1 MKLTK
6 ADKNVAMLKF
16 DELVINSLILSM
28 WHAYKNYNFELYI
41 YIYIYI
47 YIKWGGMLW
56 KEKNRVKFAV

>member
-1 MKLTK
+1 MKLAK

-41 YIYIYI
+41 YIYI
-47 YIKWGGMLW
+47 
-56 KEKNRVKFAV
+56 

>member
-41 YIYIYI
+41 YIYI
-47 YIKWGGMLW
+47 KWGGMLW
-56 KEKNRVKFAV
+56 KGKNRVKFAV

>member
-41 YIYIYI
+41 YIYI
-47 YIKWGGMLW
+47 KWGGILW
-56 KEKNRVKFAV
+56 KGKNRVKFAV